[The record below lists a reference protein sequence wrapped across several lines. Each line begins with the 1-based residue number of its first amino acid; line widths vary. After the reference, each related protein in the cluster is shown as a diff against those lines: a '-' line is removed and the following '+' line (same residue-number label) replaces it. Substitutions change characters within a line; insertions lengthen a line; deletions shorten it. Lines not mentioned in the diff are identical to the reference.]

1 MNPGLFKDSTSLTV
15 APEVFYGLMTRV
27 SFVSGVTDF
36 VDARTAKSNPNISH
50 GRYVK
55 YPVALYNL
63 WESRPVAGGGRGG
76 IKRAI
81 NRELINND
89 RYVYVK
95 SVDYKFKRAIKR
107 LN

>member
-1 MNPGLFKDSTSLTV
+1 MLVPPTQILIYHTV
-15 APEVFYGLMTRV
+15 DTLSIRLLCTICENRDICM
-27 SFVSGVTDF
+27 
-36 VDARTAKSNPNISH
+36 
-50 GRYVK
+50 
-55 YPVALYNL
+55 
-63 WESRPVAGGGRGG
+63 EGGRGG

>member
-15 APEVFYGLMTRV
+15 APEVFYGLMTRGR
-27 SFVSGVTDF
+27 FVSGVTDF
-36 VDARTAKSNPNISH
+36 VGARTAKSNPNIYHTVGTLSIRLLCTICENH
-50 GRYVK
+50 DICIR
-55 YPVALYNL
+55 
-63 WESRPVAGGGRGG
+63 

>member
-15 APEVFYGLMTRV
+15 APEVFYGLMTRAR
-27 SFVSGVTDF
+27 FVSGVTDF
-36 VDARTAKSNPNISH
+36 VGGARTAKSNPNIYHTLGTLSIRLLCTICQNH
-50 GRYVK
+50 DICIR
-55 YPVALYNL
+55 
-63 WESRPVAGGGRGG
+63 

-89 RYVYVK
+89 RCVYAK